1 MPFNRSIKYY
11 WCKSRVHQMERKNW
25 TNDKNVP
32 TCFRQSVSCQH
43 YNNADSHY
51 NCQIL
56 HFRSERRVVLFI
68 LSGHVSEAPFLPFQ
82 SQSNAIEIR
91 FFFSFPILSMPFN
104 SNTPFIY
111 LISWFLQSAAIF
123 SIMVFITPTMCW
135 LVGTC
140 LLFTWLIEDITSE
153 LARLNPI
160 TSSNQHERDLKRQFF
175 KIIQLHSDVRQLSA
189 MQFSEHF
196 FFWIFAIQNS
206 KKMHFHL

>member
-1 MPFNRSIKYY
+1 MTKMCQLAFVK
-11 WCKSRVHQMERKNW
+11 
-25 TNDKNVP
+25 
-32 TCFRQSVSCQH
+32 VSAA
-43 YNNADSHY
+43 NADSHY

-196 FFWIFAIQNS
+196 FLNFCDSKLKENAFPSLDSSMNLTRLRNS
-206 KKMHFHL
+206 